1 MKPILFFS
9 ALFLISCGAQKNDP
23 HYGTT
28 TIKELIDVKGEPIK
42 EEVIPVDD
50 SKILHYQNDEKYQV
64 QNGVVTNGYMNPT
77 NEERTLIY
85 WKHTFKNCDVKV
97 QKITEKIVRH
107 EKPEFIMKCDAKGTG
122 VVYTEDSDI
131 VLRVIKYETK

>member
-1 MKPILFFS
+1 MKLTLLLS

-28 TIKELIDVKGEPIK
+28 TIKELVEVKGDPIK

-50 SKILHYQNDEKYQV
+50 SKILHYENDEKYQV
-64 QNGVVTNGYMNPT
+64 QNGIVTNGYMNPSS
-77 NEERTLIY
+77 EQRTLIY
-85 WKHTFKNCDVKV
+85 WKHAFKDCEVIIQKV
-97 QKITEKIVRH
+97 STKIVGH
-107 EKPEFIMKCDAKGTG
+107 EKPEFVMKCDAKGTG

-131 VLRVIKYETK
+131 VLRIIKYATK